1 MPPVDV
7 AMQELRARDLRFV
20 NVEIRAMVP
29 EREVFDPDEW
39 DFFCEC
45 GKCRDRVRLRPEAF
59 DNQIADDGLVLA
71 PGHIYAAAAEAR
83 RVARKLRSESQA
95 LQAQA
100 RQAVRR
106 AHQGLRQSRVLVVD
120 DSATFLRVA
129 RSVVLEADSLHL
141 VGFAAS
147 GEEAIRRLPTVKPDL
162 VLVDVNM
169 SGINGV
175 ETARIIRDQ
184 HPMVVVFLISSD
196 TAGLA
201 DIVRSTD
208 VAALLKKRE
217 LTPATLQ
224 ALWLKHRPG

>member
-1 MPPVDV
+1 MVG
-7 AMQELRARDLRFV
+7 AAAQELHARDSRLV
-20 NVEIRAMVP
+20 NIEIRSMVP
-29 EREVFDPDEW
+29 EGEASDPDEW

-83 RVARKLRSESQA
+83 RIARKLRSESQA

-106 AHQGLRQSRVLVVD
+106 AQQGLRLARVLVVD
-120 DSATFLRVA
+120 DSAMFLHVA
-129 RSVVLEADSLHL
+129 RSLLSETDWLHL

-147 GEEAIRRLPTVKPDL
+147 GEEAIRRLPDVKPDL

-169 SGINGV
+169 SGINGI

-184 HPMVVVFLISSD
+184 DPTIVVFLISAD
-196 TAGLA
+196 PAGLA
-201 DIVRSTD
+201 DIVRSAD
-208 VAALLKKRE
+208 AAALLKKVD
-217 LTPATLQ
+217 LTPATLD
-224 ALWLKHRPG
+224 AL